1 MVPATDEMIAPT
13 VDEAARFIFFIPE
26 QNSSKSNVEESFTVE
41 SSKSTLA
48 TLKTLTVDDIFFYV

>member
-1 MVPATDEMIAPT
+1 MIAHT

-26 QNSSKSNVEESFTVE
+26 QSSSKSNVEESFTEE

-48 TLKTLTVDDIFFYV
+48 TLKTLTVDNIFFYV